1 MVILAGD
8 TIAVGSQNGSVYLYR
23 VSRDGFTF
31 KKSNKIRGVQPL
43 VHLDWS
49 TDGNYLQTV
58 AAEYDLVYCKYI
70 NYHRIDSIKLKNIND
85 KTHGKRFVSGD
96 VKGLIQEKSATAM
109 KDVKWYTYNASVG
122 YLIAGKYARLKEQK

>member
-1 MVILAGD
+1 MVSAGD

-58 AAEYDLVYCKYI
+58 TAEYDLVFC
-70 NYHRIDSIKLKNIND
+70 
-85 KTHGKRFVSGD
+85 T
-96 VKGLIQEKSATAM
+96 
-109 KDVKWYTYNASVG
+109 
-122 YLIAGKYARLKEQK
+122 

>member
-1 MVILAGD
+1 LKIQTCYLAGD
-8 TIAVGSQNGSVYLYR
+8 TIAVGSQNGSMYLYR

-58 AAEYDLVYCKYI
+58 TSEYDFIYCKCSPWRLYNLKFNTLTKIFLYI
-70 NYHRIDSIKLKNIND
+70 
-85 KTHGKRFVSGD
+85 FVLGD
-96 VKGLIQEKSATAM
+96 VKGLIQEKSAPSM
-109 KDVKWYTYNASVG
+109 KDVKWYTYNASIG
-122 YLIAGKYARLKEQK
+122 YLVSGKLLFI

>member
-1 MVILAGD
+1 MYQHVNEKLMISAGD

-58 AAEYDLVYCKYI
+58 TAEYDLVFCK
-70 NYHRIDSIKLKNIND
+70 
-85 KTHGKRFVSGD
+85 
-96 VKGLIQEKSATAM
+96 
-109 KDVKWYTYNASVG
+109 
-122 YLIAGKYARLKEQK
+122 

>member
-1 MVILAGD
+1 MYRIAGD

-49 TDGNYLQTV
+49 TDGHYLQSVT
-58 AAEYDLVYCKYI
+58 AEYDLVYCTSRLNIFSSFIVLAISIVFVI
-70 NYHRIDSIKLKNIND
+70 NIFRGCQRLDTRKKRARNEGRKVVHIQRIYWLLNF
-85 KTHGKRFVSGD
+85 R
-96 VKGLIQEKSATAM
+96 
-109 KDVKWYTYNASVG
+109 
-122 YLIAGKYARLKEQK
+122 